1 VQVLADPVGAAG
13 REQALRLELLG
24 LDQQALV
31 RLPRRVGVDVGELD
45 LEATL
50 ASDWAIPP
58 PMYPAPTWA
67 TLLISTSTRPFSL
80 KQGRATLTTRRRAGP
95 VFGLPHRRMC
105 AARP

>member
-1 VQVLADPVGAAG
+1 VQVLADSVGAAG
-13 REQALRLELLG
+13 RKEALRLELLG
-24 LDQQALV
+24 LGQQALV
-31 RLPRRVGVDVGELD
+31 RLTWRP
-45 LEATL
+45 AL
-50 ASDWAIPP
+50 ASDWAMPP

-80 KQGRATLTTRRRAGP
+80 KQGQATLTTRRRAGP